1 MRKIRKKSLL
11 TSSAIITTAMV
22 VGSIAMASSVK
33 AQDYTLPQNGNVTYG
48 TAVIDD
54 SQSSSGIMNVN
65 QSSVVTSI
73 DWDSFNIGLDA
84 NVTFNQPNS
93 SAIAVNRVVGQ
104 GTDPTQILGRLSANG
119 QLMVLDGNGVFF
131 GNNAQIDA
139 SGLLVSTGDI
149 QNFND
154 VLLGAAPVLSNFGN
168 GTIENNGNITIAD
181 YGLAAF
187 AAARIINN
195 GTITVHRGTVTMAGG
210 NTVTLDLFG
219 DGLLS
224 VNVADPSSVIQNSG
238 VINAS
243 SLNNIINDTIYLDT
257 PQVASASVVGGKIVL
272 RAENVETSGTLNV
285 DGQEGG
291 GIVTIDAGNDAQNT
305 GVITANAL
313 GSGNGGIV
321 NINSDLWARHEG
333 SIEAKG
339 IATGNG
345 GQLVLSGDFVGYK
358 GLTDLDGVNDGFVNI
373 IADKPY
379 LRNGSLTSA
388 SYIDATSL
396 ANSLR
401 TSNVNITANNKIVI
415 GQEIDLSTWVDGAN
429 TGLVTNEIEM
439 NAPRLDLL
447 DNVIIAS
454 NLYDLNIDKM
464 KLEAKL
470 MFRSAVGATPELPNI
485 NIHTI
490 NMTTEASRVDVRNNN
505 ALISQAA
512 FLGDENA
519 KIYVAAGTYNDIVGV
534 YRNGQRFFGANA
546 WIDGDGT
553 RGQET
558 IVVAYPGYASFGVS
572 ANNVEIN
579 GFELTGGQTGISILN
594 NANNTIIKYNNIHDQ
609 YVPNGGSGSAF
620 AILASTGAD
629 NTLVQGNWLYN
640 VDYGLH
646 GYNANGIN
654 VKNNKIENIVYDAV
668 NIASIDN
675 AIIKNN
681 NIIGAGRHGIVRHT
695 AGNNTQ
701 IRANNITDI
710 GVYGIY
716 NHLGEDAII
725 RDNAIDNSAIGLYL
739 YKNTNSYTAN
749 NVISNTSSSG
759 IYSRGSSDLIFRN
772 NEVYNAG
779 IYGITGQNDIN
790 SVYKYNIVDNAAW
803 SSYFFGNNINSIIRY
818 NISSNSNDTG
828 FGLLGGDNIV
838 LSNNDIT
845 NFRTDSLFSGIS
857 AYLVND
863 ISIKYNNINGTGNT
877 GIYLNEITGN
887 AYVERNSI
895 NKYETDATNALTGDG
910 IFVNNSDNTRIRYND
925 ISYVNGNGV
934 KATNSSGVKIDGNVI
949 SNIVSSGV
957 YTDGLTSS
965 YIRNNVISN
974 ITGYGIDYN
983 LSGASL
989 SGNSFSNTGL
999 GDINTH

>member
-22 VGSIAMASSVK
+22 VGSIAMAGSVK

-48 TAVIDD
+48 TTTIDT

-65 QSSVVTSI
+65 QSSAVTSI

-84 NVTFNQPNS
+84 SVTFNQPNS

-104 GTDPTQILGRLSANG
+104 GTNPTQILGRLSANG

-154 VLLGAAPVLSNFGN
+154 VLLGAAPIISNFGN
-168 GTIENNGNITIAD
+168 GSIENNGNITIAD

-187 AAARIINN
+187 AAAKIVNN
-195 GTITVHRGTVTMAGG
+195 GNITVHRGTVTMAGG
-210 NTVTLDLFG
+210 DTVTLDLFG

-224 VNVADPSSVIQNSG
+224 IDVTNPSTIIQNNG

-243 SLNNIINDTIYLDT
+243 SLNNIINDTIYVDT
-257 PQVASASVVGGKIVL
+257 PQVASASVIGGKIVL
-272 RAENVETSGTLNV
+272 RAENVETSGILNT

-291 GIVTIDAGNDAQNT
+291 GVVTIDAGNDAKNT

-321 NINSDLWARHEG
+321 NIESDLWARHEG

-358 GLTDLDGVNDGFVNI
+358 GLTNLDGVNDGFINI
-373 IADKPY
+373 ITDRPY
-379 LRNGSLTSA
+379 LRNGALTSA
-388 SYIDATSL
+388 SYIDTASL
-396 ANSLR
+396 TNSLR
-401 TSNVNITANNKIVI
+401 TSNVNITANDKIVI
-415 GQEIDLSTWVDGAN
+415 GQAIDLSTWVDGAN

-447 DNVIIAS
+447 DNVIITS

-470 MFRSAVGATPELPNI
+470 MFKDAVGASPVLPNI
-485 NIHTI
+485 NIHSI

-512 FLGDENA
+512 SLGDDNA
-519 KIYVAAGTYNDIVGV
+519 KIYVAAGTYNDIVGA
-534 YRNGQRFFGANA
+534 YKIGQRFFGANA
-546 WIDGDGT
+546 WTDGDGA

-558 IVVAYPGYASFGVS
+558 TIIAYPGYASFGVY
-572 ANNVEIN
+572 ADNVEIN
-579 GFELTGGQTGISILN
+579 GFELTGGQTGISVLN
-594 NANNTIIKYNNIHDQ
+594 GADNTVIKYNNIHGQ
-609 YVPNGGSGSAF
+609 YVPSGGNGSTF
-620 AILASTGAD
+620 AILSGA
-629 NTLVQGNWLYN
+629 NNVLVQGNWLYDT
-640 VDYGLH
+640 DYGLH
-646 GYNANGIN
+646 NYGIN
-654 VKNNKIENIVYDAV
+654 GVNVKDNKIENVIYDAI
-668 NIASIDN
+668 NIANTDN

-681 NIIGAGRHGIVRHT
+681 IVNNAGRYGVVRHT
-695 AGNNTQ
+695 AGDNAQ
-701 IRANNITDI
+701 IRGNSIN
-710 GVYGIY
+710 GVGLYGIY
-716 NHLGEDAII
+716 NQFGSNATI
-725 RDNAIDNSAIGLYL
+725 RNNVIDDSAIGIYL
-739 YKNTNSYTAN
+739 YKNVNSYTAD
-749 NVISNTSSSG
+749 NVVSNISSSG
-759 IYSRGSSDLIFRN
+759 IYSRESDGLVFKN

-779 IYGITGQNDIN
+779 IYGITGQKNTN
-790 SVYKYNIVDNAAW
+790 SVYKYNIVDDTVW
-803 SSYFFGNNINSIIRY
+803 SSYFFGNEVNSIIKY
-818 NISSNSNDTG
+818 NVSSNPNNTG
-828 FGLLGGDNIV
+828 FSFLEGSNLTV
-838 LSNNDIT
+838 SNNDIS
-845 NFRTDSLFSGIS
+845 NFRTDSLFSGIN
-857 AYLVND
+857 AYLVDN
-863 ISIKYNNINGTGNT
+863 ISIKYNNITGSGNT
-877 GIYLNEITGN
+877 GIYLNRVTGD
-887 AYVERNSI
+887 AYVEHNNI

-910 IFVNNSDNTRIRYND
+910 IFVNDSDNTRIRYND
-925 ISYVNGNGV
+925 ISYVNGNGIRT
-934 KATNSSGVKIDGNVI
+934 ANSSGIKIDGNII
-949 SNIVSSGV
+949 SNTVSNGI
-957 YTDGLTSS
+957 YTGALTAS
-965 YIRNNVISN
+965 YIRNNVIDN
-974 ITGYGIDYN
+974 VTGYGIDYN

-989 SGNSFSNTGL
+989 SGNVFSNTGL